1 VPNRYHWVR
10 WYRSLIVLSLL
21 IGSVATATTP
31 GWAAEEIQTEG
42 VVHGG
47 MYPKDHWNGAAEL
60 DAMSAWA
67 GKRVTFM
74 GLFHQVRESI
84 DGWDGNTDHLLEE
97 AWQAQATPFSN
108 VAVNASAASI
118 AAGNHDGDINAWAA
132 KVQAWLGKGGGRSVI
147 IAPLQEMNGNW
158 TPYGVDPA
166 NFKIAYRRIRQIF
179 LDRGMGE
186 TQVRWAFA
194 PNGWSTPPYK
204 IADYHPGDDVV
215 DVIGISAYNWGSA
228 IQRWESPAQML
239 DGALG
244 ELRAFAPGKPY
255 LIAQTAS
262 SSTGGDKDAW
272 LRDLFSYSAADPNVF
287 GLVYFNI
294 DKETDWAVWYGTG
307 SPGNRI
313 GWKDGLNFAST
324 HYQWPLTNWFQPGPL
339 PFKVDSGLPPCPAG
353 VVCDSVAL
361 VDSGSQFHLYDRV
374 EAGSG
379 VSRFYYGVPGDVPL
393 MGDWDCDGVSTP
405 AMYRPTNGFMYLR
418 NSNTQGVADRDYFY
432 GNPSDL
438 PIAGDFD
445 GDGCDTLAIYRR
457 TEGQVYV
464 KNSLGTGVADYSFY
478 FGNPGDKPFTGDFDG
493 DGVDTVGLHRES
505 TGFVYFRNSNSQGVA
520 DFEFFYG
527 NPGDKLVAG
536 DWDRNGT
543 DTLAVYRPSTGQ
555 FYVKLHNSQGVA
567 DYTLAVG
574 SFVASTV
581 AGR

>member
-1 VPNRYHWVR
+1 LVGLLAPPSTAVAQITLNSPMYFPVIGDNLVTDTFGAPRNGHTHLGVDIMADKMTPVVAVAGGVVSWVDEDCCHLAILHDDGWES
-10 WYRSLIVLSLL
+10 WYIHLNNDTPGTDDGQGWGFADGIVEGARVEGGQLIGWVGDSGNAEWTSPHLHFELHAPDSTVIDPYDSLLAAIVL
-21 IGSVATATTP
+21 
-31 GWAAEEIQTEG
+31 E
-42 VVHGG
+42 
-47 MYPKDHWNGAAEL
+47 
-60 DAMSAWA
+60 
-67 GKRVTFM
+67 
-74 GLFHQVRESI
+74 
-84 DGWDGNTDHLLEE
+84 
-97 AWQAQATPFSN
+97 
-108 VAVNASAASI
+108 
-118 AAGNHDGDINAWAA
+118 
-132 KVQAWLGKGGGRSVI
+132 
-147 IAPLQEMNGNW
+147 APLDEE
-158 TPYGVDPA
+158 PPEP
-166 NFKIAYRRIRQIF
+166 
-179 LDRGMGE
+179 LCSEGE
-186 TQVRWAFA
+186 
-194 PNGWSTPPYK
+194 
-204 IADYHPGDDVV
+204 
-215 DVIGISAYNWGSA
+215 
-228 IQRWESPAQML
+228 
-239 DGALG
+239 
-244 ELRAFAPGKPY
+244 
-255 LIAQTAS
+255 
-262 SSTGGDKDAW
+262 
-272 LRDLFSYSAADPNVF
+272 
-287 GLVYFNI
+287 
-294 DKETDWAVWYGTG
+294 
-307 SPGNRI
+307 
-313 GWKDGLNFAST
+313 
-324 HYQWPLTNWFQPGPL
+324 
-339 PFKVDSGLPPCPAG
+339 
-353 VVCDSVAL
+353 VCDTAAL